1 MTNNNDY
8 SGDFSDKS
16 FWEKVAA
23 AAKVAGRDLIEKAL
37 TMYFAIQDKD
47 TPVWAK
53 TILVGALGYF
63 ICPLDVIPDTIP
75 GIGFTDDAGL
85 IVAALGTVAVHIK
98 PEHREAAKAK
108 ADEWLS

>member
-1 MTNNNDY
+1 MPREIFQKRANHI
-8 SGDFSDKS
+8 
-16 FWEKVAA
+16 
-23 AAKVAGRDLIEKAL
+23 RIR
-37 TMYFAIQDKD
+37 YFLFLKNI
-47 TPVWAK
+47 
-53 TILVGALGYF
+53 VGTLGYF

-108 ADEWLS
+108 ADEWLA